1 MFNDEQDRDVS
12 KADVRQWRVVDG
24 VWKQV
29 PIGEVLIPERRFQFI
44 NGETE
49 ASVFPGKC
57 RHRPYICTLFY
68 VIAFCVV

>member
-12 KADVRQWRVVDG
+12 KADVRQWRVVNG
-24 VWKQV
+24 IWKQV
-29 PIGEVLIPERRFQFI
+29 PIGEVLLPEREFRFI

-57 RHRPYICTLFY
+57 SH
-68 VIAFCVV
+68 